1 MRTVHGAQQA
11 YSNNLVDHHL
21 ILDLLPGLAAAFF
34 AGHLPASMSLAQAAI
49 LLAMVT
55 RGPPQLP
62 TLAPCQTSASLHT
75 MPSSL
80 NVHMVESGK
89 LPAWRAQAYRLLLAL
104 EGVKVTASL
113 PRVCFD
119 PPSTA
124 H

>member
-55 RGPPQLP
+55 HVPANLYP
-62 TLAPCQTSASLHT
+62 TPCKSL
-75 MPSSL
+75 
-80 NVHMVESGK
+80 
-89 LPAWRAQAYRLLLAL
+89 
-104 EGVKVTASL
+104 
-113 PRVCFD
+113 
-119 PPSTA
+119 
-124 H
+124 